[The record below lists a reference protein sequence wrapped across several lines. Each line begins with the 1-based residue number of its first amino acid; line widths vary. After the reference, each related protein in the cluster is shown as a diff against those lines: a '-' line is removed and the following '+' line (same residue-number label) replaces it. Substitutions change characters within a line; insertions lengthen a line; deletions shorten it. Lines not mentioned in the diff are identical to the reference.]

1 MTTET
6 LTQLLMGF
14 YPAPILF
21 AVGFGLVHLH
31 VRALAAWGGER
42 YHPESVQRVVEKYRE
57 EKLGDGGE

>member
-6 LTQLLMGF
+6 LTYLLMGL

-31 VRALAAWGGER
+31 VRALAAWGGEE
-42 YHPESVQRVVEKYRE
+42 YHPKSVQRVVVKYRE
-57 EKLGDGGE
+57 EKTPDRGE